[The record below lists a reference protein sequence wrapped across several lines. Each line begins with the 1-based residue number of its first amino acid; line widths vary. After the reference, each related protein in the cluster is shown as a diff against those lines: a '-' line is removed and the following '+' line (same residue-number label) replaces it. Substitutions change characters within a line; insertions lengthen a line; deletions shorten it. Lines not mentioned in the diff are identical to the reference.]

1 MPPFQSCL
9 VDQTKAFGEKSVRL
23 AMPIDKNWRAAPKIS
38 TVWSTLPARFWTG
51 KSATTSARVTSFKAL
66 PSVSVT
72 DKVGHWSDLGL
83 LIKKWEEAFFEVLYL
98 AASIE
103 RGTSLRTIVRNCKKC
118 RELQGDRMEHFIGK
132 PCTELNILFF
142 VSLSLP
148 NRNMTE
154 RYIS

>member
-9 VDQTKAFGEKSVRL
+9 VDQTKAFGEKSARL
-23 AMPIDKNWRAAPKIS
+23 AMPIVKNQHRFVHIACTILN
-38 TVWSTLPARFWTG
+38 LPAVIG
-51 KSATTSARVTSFKAL
+51 KSATTSDRVTSFKAL

-83 LIKKWEEAFFEVLYL
+83 LIKKWEEAFFEVLYP